1 MPLKSRDIEAIIRN
15 KGQERGIIYILST
28 LAEDN
33 SVMRQEVAETAKQLI
48 AISDILLK
56 ISNYNASTMH
66 IMQEMSKLTKEDDI
80 DDDDHFQGGNG

>member
-33 SVMRQEVAETAKQLI
+33 SVMRQEVAETAQQLI
-48 AISDILLK
+48 AMSEILLRISD
-56 ISNYNASTMH
+56 YNASTMQ
-66 IMQEMSKLTKEDDI
+66 IMQKMSKLTKDDDI
-80 DDDDHFQGGNG
+80 DDGNNYQGDNG